1 MFIAAIVL
9 ALVYI
14 PAFVSALRN
23 KGVAKIVTCVF
34 LLIHASFFIIP
45 FYVMLSVISVDI
57 DDFFIGAVIVGV
69 IGAIGC
75 ILAVIYM
82 PKLTPYGAECFAHIE
97 SFRKNIAA
105 TVGSNLSTMS
115 APEMPYAY
123 AILPYAFM
131 FGMTAK
137 WMKKFSEVARSEP
150 PTWYSTSNHSDFSPT
165 SFNHLVTRGMGTIT
179 SAPSSSGSSGG
190 SSGGGGGCSGG
201 GGGGGGSGSW

>member
-1 MFIAAIVL
+1 MPIFIAAIVL

-14 PAFVSALRN
+14 SSFVSALRN
-23 KGVAKIVTCVF
+23 KGVAKIVTCAF
-34 LLIHASFFIIP
+34 LLIHASFFMIP
-45 FYVMLSVISVDI
+45 FYFMLSVISVDM
-57 DDFFIGAVIVGV
+57 DNFFIGAVIAGV

-137 WMKKFSEVARSEP
+137 WMKKFSEVAQSEP
-150 PTWYSTSNHSDFSPT
+150 PTWYSTSDHSDFSPT
-165 SFNHLVTRGMGTIT
+165 NFNHLMTHGMNTIT

-190 SSGGGGGCSGG
+190 RAPGAWGRGPP
-201 GGGGGGSGSW
+201 